1 MPLPTA
7 FTRRF
12 GIEHPIVQAG
22 MRGVSPD
29 LAAIVSGAG
38 ALGTLPGSGVTPDAF
53 EANIAR
59 LAGLTSRPF
68 SLNLM
73 TFPWAPH
80 WEQNLDVAFQAR
92 PGSVTVSFGDPIPTL
107 ARFKAT
113 GIAVIVQVQDLETAR
128 RALASGADA
137 IIVQGTE
144 GGGHTGRRG
153 TLSFAAQVLEL
164 PGDTPILVA
173 GGIANGRGLAAALAM
188 GAAGVVMGTRF
199 KATNEFAASAEHKQ
213 AMLDSDGSNT
223 FYDPLMDTARGGRW
237 PNGVAGRV
245 LRNHFTEEWEG
256 RESELAAEVAK
267 FEDPLRWIAE
277 YGTTPDRQL
286 NWAGE
291 ASGLVHELLPAAEV
305 VTRTVAE
312 AEAWL
317 ANASRLVTTN
327 QDVTP

>member
-1 MPLPTA
+1 MSLPTT
-7 FTRRF
+7 FTERF

-22 MRGVSPD
+22 MRGVSPE
-29 LAAIVSGAG
+29 LAATVAGAG
-38 ALGTLPGSGVTPDAF
+38 GLGTLPGSGVTPEVF

-59 LAGLTSRPF
+59 LAELTARPF

-73 TFPWAPH
+73 TFSWAPY
-80 WEQNLDVAFQAR
+80 WEQSLDVALRAQPA
-92 PGSVTVSFGDPIPTL
+92 SVTVSFGEPIPAL
-107 ARFKAT
+107 LRFKAA

-128 RALASGADA
+128 RALANGADA

-153 TLSFAAQVLEL
+153 TLSFAAQVLDL
-164 PGDTPILVA
+164 AGDTPILVA
-173 GGIANGRGLAAALAM
+173 GGVANGRGLAAALAM

-199 KATNEFAASAEHKQ
+199 KATLEFAAIAEHKQ
-213 AMLDSDGSNT
+213 AILSSDGSDT
-223 FYDPLMDTARGGRW
+223 LYDPLMDTARGGRW

-245 LRNHFTEEWEG
+245 LRNRFTEEWEG
-256 RESELAAEVAK
+256 REPELEAAVAK
-267 FEDPLRWIAE
+267 FDDPLRWIAR

-317 ANASRLVTTN
+317 AKASRLAAAT
-327 QDVTP
+327 QDAKP

>member
-1 MPLPTA
+1 MALPTA
-7 FTRRF
+7 FTERF

-29 LAAIVSGAG
+29 LAAIVAEAG
-38 ALGTLPGSGVTPDAF
+38 ALGTLPGSGVTPEAF

-59 LAGLTSRPF
+59 LAELTSRPF

-80 WEQNLDVAFQAR
+80 WDQSLDVALHAR
-92 PGSVTVSFGDPIPTL
+92 PASVTVSFGDPIPSL
-107 ARFKAT
+107 LRFKAA
-113 GIAVIVQVQDLETAR
+113 GITVIVQVQDLETAR
-128 RALASGADA
+128 RALANGADA

-153 TLSFAAQVLEL
+153 TLSFTAQVLDL
-164 PGDTPILVA
+164 AGDTPILVA
-173 GGIANGRGLAAALAM
+173 GGVANGRGLAAAIAM

-199 KATNEFAASAEHKQ
+199 KATLEFAASPEHKQ

-223 FYDPLMDTARGGRW
+223 LYDPRMDTARGGRW

-245 LRNHFTEEWEG
+245 LRNQFTEEWEG
-256 RESELAAEVAK
+256 REPELEAEVAK
-267 FEDPLRWIAE
+267 FDDPLRWIAE
-277 YGTTPDRQL
+277 YGTAPERKL

-305 VTRTVAE
+305 VSRTVAE
-312 AEAWL
+312 AETWL
-317 ANASRLVTTN
+317 ANAARLLHAT
-327 QDVTP
+327 QDAKP